1 MSKQAKAKTNNT
13 GGGDKFTRW
22 LVIGMVTL
30 VVATGAIF
38 SVISQKTKANES
50 FTALKDFKV
59 GAAVATTVDEANGSG
74 ITINTG
80 ATKVIDL
87 WEDPQCPICN
97 TFEQANGAYID
108 ELIRSKK
115 ANVVFHVVSFIGDE
129 SVSAS
134 NAAYCAADEGHY
146 LDFHKAM
153 YLVQPALENSGF
165 YTTEN
170 LIKIGKYAGLT
181 TTSFIDCVTKVSKL
195 DQVKA
200 AYDSM
205 AKYKVAGTPTVF
217 FNGKLWERK
226 NSGFV
231 LDEFSAAFEAS

>member
-1 MSKQAKAKTNNT
+1 MAKQAKATKTS
-13 GGGDKFTRW
+13 GGDNFTRW

-50 FTALKDFKV
+50 FVALNNFKV
-59 GAAVATTVDEANGSG
+59 GAPVTASVDTANGSG
-74 ITINTG
+74 ITVNTG
-80 ATKVIDL
+80 AAKTIDL

-97 TFEQANGAYID
+97 TFEGANGAYIED
-108 ELIRSKK
+108 LVRAKK
-115 ANVVFHVVSFIGDE
+115 ANVVYHVLSFLGKE
-129 SVSAS
+129 SVTAA
-134 NAAYCAADEGHY
+134 NAAYCAADEGHF
-146 LDFHKAM
+146 LDFHKAL

-165 YTTEN
+165 YTTQN
-170 LIKIGKYAGLT
+170 LVKIGGYVGLT
-181 TTSFIDCVTKVSKL
+181 SQKFVDCVTKVSKL

-205 AKYKVAGTPTVF
+205 AKYNVTGTPTVF
-217 FNGKLWERK
+217 FNGKLWERM
-226 NSGFV
+226 NGGFV